1 MRLNGWQRIGIVA
14 SVIWAIGAPSADAQS
29 AEDDYKKLKE
39 ECVEQGSFPTA
50 IAGCLREKD
59 KAFGDELEQVY
70 KKALKAGGTNA
81 PYLRKEQRSWLRYQ
95 QDSCKFAELHA
106 RGEGPGYARLAAAE
120 CQLFMT
126 LQRLK
131 ELREFVGSETGN

>member
-1 MRLNGWQRIGIVA
+1 LALLLPLLLAVMA
-14 SVIWAIGAPSADAQS
+14 TSADAGS

-39 ECVEQGSFPTA
+39 ECVEQWGFPSA

-59 KAFGDELEQVY
+59 KTFGDELEQVY
-70 KKALKAGGTNA
+70 KKALKAAGTNA
-81 PYLRKEQRSWLRYQ
+81 PQLRKEQRSWLRYQ
-95 QDSCKFAELHA
+95 QVSCKFAELHA

-131 ELREFVGSETGN
+131 ELREFVDAETRN